1 MAGPLP
7 HDSHAQPARLP
18 YNPSTE
24 STPRVALEPEMIDL
38 AQLAEPY
45 FGLALESSLRQLG
58 SAEKATQRFLEA
70 AQLRLDCGVVWL
82 DLDRSFGGGAP
93 SRALAGDASL
103 VDDELTRAFA
113 AHQRPV
119 LPKQLLLLPLR
130 VAGRRLGVLG
140 AARSARD
147 FSKGSVR
154 FLSRLGQVLAT
165 DLDRREA
172 ERLTRVVERIREK
185 VVAELRPRDLSYQ
198 ILHGLAELVQ
208 YDHSATLFL
217 FDAERA
223 VFRVEA
229 EKVAWR
235 KAKSA
240 FIGSEIPAPAALVE
254 LLSSGAESFLVEPS
268 SESPFTAL
276 ARYHLGGGIP
286 EPTSLLFAPLSYDH
300 RLLGLLK
307 LASFQRPAFDEVDR
321 GWVERVLPAA
331 RVALRNV
338 EVRLRLEQQ
347 AVAAELRAGLST
359 LARAVA
365 HDVNGAVGAIGL
377 LAEQLKADLA
387 DQRFDPAALAEDLEV
402 ILAKTALCRR
412 VFSNMLRA
420 GGDSTGAGP
429 VDVNQVVLDLMPL
442 VADQIG
448 RRPIRVVADLAEP
461 LPTVRSARSHLERI
475 AWNLINNA
483 LEALESRSGEV
494 VVSTRAIEGLGVFL
508 TVRDDG
514 PGIPL
519 ELIERVQEPFF
530 STKPG
535 STGLG
540 LALTRALAWQH
551 GGGLRIESAP
561 GVGTSVEIQLPFA

>member
-1 MAGPLP
+1 M
-7 HDSHAQPARLP
+7 
-18 YNPSTE
+18 T
-24 STPRVALEPEMIDL
+24 DL
-38 AQLAEPY
+38 ALLAEPT
-45 FGLALESSLRQLG
+45 FGLALEGSLRRLG
-58 SAEKATQRFLEA
+58 SAEKAAAHFLEV
-70 AQLRLDCGVVWL
+70 AQVRLECAVVWL
-82 DLDRSFGGGAP
+82 DLDRTFGGGAP
-93 SRALAGDASL
+93 SRSVAGDGAL
-103 VDDELTRAFA
+103 VDDEVSRAFA
-113 AHQRPV
+113 AQERPALPNRV
-119 LPKQLLLLPLR
+119 LLVPLR
-130 VAGRRLGVLG
+130 VGGRRLGVLG
-140 AARSARD
+140 AARAERD

-154 FLSRLGQVLAT
+154 RLARLGQWLAA
-165 DLDRREA
+165 DLDRREN
-172 ERLTRVVERIREK
+172 ERLGRVVERIREK
-185 VVAELRPRDLSYQ
+185 VVAELRPRDLAYQ

-217 FDAERA
+217 FDQERA

-240 FIGSEIPAPAALVE
+240 FIGSEIPAPQRLVE
-254 LLSSGAESFLVEPS
+254 LLGSGAESFVVGPGWAAATPGPEAAAEADGS
-268 SESPFTAL
+268 FAAL
-276 ARYHLGGGIP
+276 ARYHLGSGSP
-286 EPTSLLFAPLSYDH
+286 EPTSLLFAPLSYDD

-307 LASFQRPAFDEVDR
+307 LAAFKRPAFDDVDR
-321 GWVERVLPAA
+321 SWVERVLPAA

-387 DQRFDPAALAEDLEV
+387 AGVLDPAALGEDLEV

-429 VDVNQVVLDLMPL
+429 VDVNQVVLDLLPI
-442 VADQIG
+442 VADQVG
-448 RRPIRVVADLAEP
+448 RRPIRVVADLAEH
-461 LPTVRSARSHLERI
+461 LPSVRSSRSHLERI
-475 AWNLINNA
+475 AWNLIHNA
-483 LEALESRSGEV
+483 LEALDSRTGEV

-519 ELIERVQEPFF
+519 DLIERVQEPFF

-561 GVGTSVEIQLPFA
+561 GIGTSVEIQLPFA